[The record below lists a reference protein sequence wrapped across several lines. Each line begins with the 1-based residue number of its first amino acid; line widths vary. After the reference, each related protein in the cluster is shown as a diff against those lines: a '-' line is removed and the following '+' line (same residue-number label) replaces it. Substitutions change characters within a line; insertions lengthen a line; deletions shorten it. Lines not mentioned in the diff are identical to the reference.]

1 MMAIVLNSKS
11 AFKNQINLENC
22 DLSELNDLREEK
34 DLGESLSS
42 TSKDLSEDTR
52 LLVVPIS

>member
-34 DLGESLSS
+34 D
-42 TSKDLSEDTR
+42 
-52 LLVVPIS
+52 